1 MTPFRDTRRLV
12 ALATTI
18 TLLCGIASPL
28 ASQSTVTPTPLPYTI
43 EEFTEWQR
51 ELRRASIISFGSL
64 PFVTFLTSMGYDVYR
79 YYDHGEDERYKPW
92 PFKDSSIAIPKS
104 EDEQKRIVLIAAG
117 ISLGVAI
124 VDFTYRAVKRA
135 IRRSRIDRQNQNNE
149 RAIII
154 EGIDTQDGN
163 PAEEGVE

>member
-51 ELRRASIISFGSL
+51 ELRRASIISFLAS
-64 PFVTFLTSMGYDVYR
+64 VRHVLTSMGYDVYR

-117 ISLGVAI
+117 ISLAWPSS
-124 VDFTYRAVKRA
+124 TL
-135 IRRSRIDRQNQNNE
+135 RIGPLSARYGAQELTDKTKTMNV
-149 RAIII
+149 
-154 EGIDTQDGN
+154 
-163 PAEEGVE
+163 P